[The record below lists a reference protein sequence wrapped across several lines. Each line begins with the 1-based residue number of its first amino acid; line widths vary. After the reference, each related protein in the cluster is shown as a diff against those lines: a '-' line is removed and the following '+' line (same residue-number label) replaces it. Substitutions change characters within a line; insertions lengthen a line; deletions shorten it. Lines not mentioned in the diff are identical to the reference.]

1 MCGFARMGPT
11 SISCSFKRKQA
22 EHILILNTYKSQEKS
37 MSWAVNLMVFLDL
50 RKREFGE
57 HDRSVILLM
66 LAKIN
71 K

>member
-11 SISCSFKRKQA
+11 SLSCSFKRKQA

-50 RKREFGE
+50 RKREFFTQPKC
-57 HDRSVILLM
+57 DFADAS
-66 LAKIN
+66 KN